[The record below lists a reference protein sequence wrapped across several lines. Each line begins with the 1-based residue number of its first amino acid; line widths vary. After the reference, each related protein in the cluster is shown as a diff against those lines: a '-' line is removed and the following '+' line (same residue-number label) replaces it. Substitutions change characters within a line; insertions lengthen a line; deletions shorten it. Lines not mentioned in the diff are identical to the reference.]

1 MNTDQLRNGIRAV
14 ENTLLHTGG
23 MELDHQIGKNRGEN
37 CIVHV
42 VQEEREQSDP
52 YNQTVTFLESHALET
67 CSRCEKVFVEMCT
80 VLGINEWK
88 RGLVLGANPW
98 FLNLRVFVCCMVV
111 GCEIEWRCVVGWSFE

>member
-42 VQEEREQSDP
+42 VQEERE
-52 YNQTVTFLESHALET
+52 
-67 CSRCEKVFVEMCT
+67 
-80 VLGINEWK
+80 
-88 RGLVLGANPW
+88 
-98 FLNLRVFVCCMVV
+98 
-111 GCEIEWRCVVGWSFE
+111 